1 MQTHNSSL
9 LDERDFATKL
19 RAYNYKR
26 QQTVY
31 LKRFDSDTRMELL
44 YLILVN
50 EAKIEWGIAD
60 YLDDLSTS
68 PQSNSS
74 MHLFIRDLIKDGA
87 LIVCTEHKL
96 TSKHLVLSEQLRM
109 EVDQYQ
115 RMQKSEV
122 STALN
127 AQEVN
132 TLLRSFQTGE

>member
-9 LDERDFATKL
+9 LDERDVAIKL

-26 QQTVY
+26 QHTVF
-31 LKRFDSDTRMELL
+31 LRRFDSDTRMELL

-74 MHLFIRDLIKDGA
+74 MHTFIRELIKDGA

-96 TSKHLVLSEQLRM
+96 TSKHLVLSEQLRV
-109 EVDQYQ
+109 ELDKYQ
-115 RMQKSEV
+115 RLQKTETT
-122 STALN
+122 TALD
-127 AQEVN
+127 AQEVDL
-132 TLLRSFQTGE
+132 LLRSFQAG